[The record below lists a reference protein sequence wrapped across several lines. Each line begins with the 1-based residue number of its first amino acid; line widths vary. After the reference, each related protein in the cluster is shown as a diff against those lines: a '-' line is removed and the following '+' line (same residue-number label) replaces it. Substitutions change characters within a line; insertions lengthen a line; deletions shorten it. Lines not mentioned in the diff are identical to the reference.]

1 MSSQRKVA
9 IVTGA
14 SQGIGEALVKA
25 YRDRDYRVVATSR
38 SIKQG
43 SDPDILAVAGDIGD
57 PATADRV
64 VAEAIARFG
73 RIDTLVN
80 NAGIFTAK
88 PFTAFTAEDF
98 EANLSTN
105 LVGFFHIT
113 QRAAAEMLKQGSG
126 HVVSITTSLTDHAN
140 ANVPSVLAS
149 LTKGGINSATKSLA
163 IELADKGVRVNAVS
177 PGVIKTPM
185 HAPETHGFLA
195 GLHPVGRMGE
205 IRDVVDA
212 VLYLETAGFVTGE
225 ILHVDGGQSAGH
237 QVRGSTGGRHAHRQH
252 PADAGGLGPRPRR
265 PHRRGEGPP
274 DRRRQ
279 PTAAG
284 RAGKAARLRP
294 SSSSTR
300 SRWRTGAGAAC
311 PPWSIADEGPPVRP
325 DPSSSPRAVATR
337 RPDPSSR
344 QDARHGL

>member
-1 MSSQRKVA
+1 MSNARKVA

-14 SQGIGEALVKA
+14 SQGIGASLVKA

-57 PATADRV
+57 PATAERV
-64 VAEAIARFG
+64 VAEAVARFG
-73 RIDTLVN
+73 RVDTLVN

-113 QRAAAEMLKQGSG
+113 QRVATEMIKQGSG
-126 HVVSITTSLTDHAN
+126 HIVSITTTLTDHAI
-140 ANVPSVLAS
+140 ADVPSVLAS

-163 IELADKGVRVNAVS
+163 IELAGKGVRVNAVS

-185 HAPETHGFLA
+185 HAPETHAFLA
-195 GLHPVGRMGE
+195 GLHPVNRLGE
-205 IRDVVDA
+205 IRDVVEA

-237 QVRGSTGGRHAHRQH
+237 
-252 PADAGGLGPRPRR
+252 
-265 PHRRGEGPP
+265 
-274 DRRRQ
+274 
-279 PTAAG
+279 
-284 RAGKAARLRP
+284 
-294 SSSSTR
+294 
-300 SRWRTGAGAAC
+300 
-311 PPWSIADEGPPVRP
+311 
-325 DPSSSPRAVATR
+325 
-337 RPDPSSR
+337 
-344 QDARHGL
+344 